1 MLQRIRVQIPK
12 EQRSAIGE
20 AVVKLE
26 REFYG
31 RGPSAVRVSIA
42 TGDLSVITVL
52 SVDSLS
58 AMDRTLAERGKVDAV
73 VAHHQSL
80 HDATAVDFCTAVGAL
95 VGNQPDAYLSQV
107 DPATGYAV
115 RVFVFTSE

>member
-1 MLQRIRVQIPK
+1 MEIAR
-12 EQRSAIGE
+12 EQRAAIGE

-31 RGPSAVRVSIA
+31 RGPSSVRVSVG

-58 AMDRTLAERGKVDAV
+58 AMDRTLADRGKVDAV
-73 VAHHQSL
+73 VAHHQLL
-80 HDATAVDFCTAVGAL
+80 HDATADDFCGAVGTL
-95 VGNQPDAYLSQV
+95 VGQEPDAYLSQV

-115 RVFVFTSE
+115 RVFVFTVG